1 MPVLWDYHV
10 VAVLLPRK
18 DQERMST
25 TGIPKQDR
33 EATSQAWIYDFDS
46 RIPTPALLEEYLA
59 GTFNEGVPEQFQ
71 RYAALSTCVPVR
83 GLGVWKRSDA
93 KRQQV
98 SLEVHLA
105 QIREQHDGRL
115 SPGALPQLPQL
126 PPESDFRTSLILP
139 DLSRRFTLLRES
151 IDAEELRSRFAEQ
164 RARNAEFQVSPEEED
179 MILETLGRIR
189 SPKRKTNQGSND
201 HDMSTSMSM
210 SDDGRFSQFSGF
222 TPSITSTPQKVPS
235 SSTLGSEFSNNAEQG
250 SALSNGTH
258 SSPSTPRSVKRYSN
272 NFFGSNKF
280 KDYSYIRETQRAR
293 LNSQD
298 SSTSARRPNRTG
310 QTLTVTRDEDP
321 FLSGPRSAP
330 PYTSSPQYDQPTKA
344 TLRLGKR
351 ASIALQAVIKEIEEE
366 GGLED
371 EDLTSNGREGDRGD
385 EEDHGYEME
394 VHIRDELDGHVVL
407 GEEAMGNAEASSRQA
422 ASEAEDGDE
431 IVIMPRVKMNPSQ
444 EQSPASSDTEEDR
457 RMSVPIPM
465 AILPDVGDTNDH
477 STESIAIADIP
488 PQAQHPTT
496 ARASPIPSQV
506 TPGYIPGMPRPMTP
520 RDDFDERSHSTTP
533 RATSP
538 SHAHTHSSSFSMT
551 SPTSSFAAGGQ
562 GAFNMSSSFNGSSS
576 LATSLLRREMSS
588 RGSNTSRSG
597 SPMFQRGNE
606 GQENGTQHSASPS
619 YSSTYSTTSWRRPA
633 SPLSA
638 QAFQPFST
646 AVSAPDLSRTP
657 RPSDEPSPPRPS
669 INSSRPG
676 TPSSFSHNAKNV
688 WAHHRDAS
696 WTTSEE
702 AHAQQNGSAGDHN
715 PSASSRSLRSPALPD
730 SPLIEAIHSLHAVTQ
745 SMGSASGPLD
755 SRPMSPMSL
764 GGGAPAHS
772 PSASLAF
779 DSPSKRSS
787 RQNHPNNPYAN
798 GFFSP
803 IAGSSRSSLESSG
816 SSYHSS
822 ECDGRDRVWEVFG
835 DADEAREP
843 KWHDL
848 PPPTGADA
856 EDDEAVIK
864 RTAGLT
870 KSDFAKIQEKLV
882 DASIVRQATIPDHR
896 ERAASLRRRRPSTS
910 QSNYSYKDITRAA
923 ASSSPPQSPTIAA
936 QRPSDDG
943 PDYEANARANALL
956 NSVVDSIRTT
966 GPMSAPPSSP
976 PPAPPAAPAAPAM
989 PSNASRK
996 EAPPSL
1002 TIPPI
1007 GNSRDVSPA
1016 TRRNRDL
1023 AQLIFGEGEGPAEQ
1037 DTSQQITIPPQPHQS
1052 ETSPV
1057 AETPATF
1064 PMLSPKEHPPTTP
1077 LTAGGPYRLR
1087 NPSTP
1092 RIPRTPEEEAE
1103 LTREVQRRADA
1114 ATAAL
1119 RKSPSATNLNENVQ
1133 NAPPAGQ
1140 VSRKRISPH
1149 QISTPKLVS
1158 ASTSVDAIALQPA
1171 GNQGSTSKFGSR
1183 LKRLRG
1189 TLRGKAHAVPTG
1201 EEVTPFTLGAPQ
1213 VPSPTQPPPT
1223 FRVDPS
1229 PPQSQVYTPS
1239 ESTHEISTGATGL
1252 SKSSSGRGSGFKGLF
1267 MSRLRSKSRAG
1278 ELTPEPERKDP
1289 QQAAGGH
1296 AAAASMSAMS
1306 ALYFGDNRGREN
1318 TYSQPMLSAPL
1329 LSRPYAAEQDN
1340 GPSSSNEPSSAE
1352 LDEQDGRGSDAQALR
1367 QLFDAASNLGL
1378 DRDALGELLKRSG
1391 STSTKAPS
1399 KWRSMSRSNSVS
1411 TAYESRPSTTM
1422 ESRSI
1427 PEIARD
1433 SPLPEEP
1440 PSMSSTPEPSM
1451 RRSASRKRGQP
1462 RPSGEERKSIVR
1474 RTIFFPSNTRMSSF
1488 DPSSLLKAPTPKGR
1502 KRASTSSV
1510 LSTRS
1515 IQDRAPTPPPA
1526 RASMGG
1532 RHNSVDLPPPVP
1544 TIPQSLSSP
1553 AQDSFILPVPPP
1565 RPSMSADKS
1574 ISEGYDSFYE
1584 MYSGEQ
1590 QRHGPSLDINPA
1602 TGPAVELVEYDNG
1615 EMIWNIVDGLRDDDR
1630 ESTYNVRASFASEY
1644 SIGGDS
1650 MQVTFKDRSQGG
1662 KRQSLRNSAFGSSL
1676 KPPSAPAGP
1685 ASRPETKVFYSSTAQ
1700 IGRLIEQLAN
1710 SGSEAGAF
1718 NFLQNPNSQSQ
1729 SSSFMSSTDSNWTV
1743 EDRLEH
1749 MISSMRPV

>member
-1 MPVLWDYHV
+1 MH
-10 VAVLLPRK
+10 RF
-18 DQERMST
+18 R
-25 TGIPKQDR
+25 
-33 EATSQAWIYDFDS
+33 
-46 RIPTPALLEEYLA
+46 
-59 GTFNEGVPEQFQ
+59 
-71 RYAALSTCVPVR
+71 
-83 GLGVWKRSDA
+83 KRSDA

-321 FLSGPRSAP
+321 FLAGPRSAP
-330 PYTSSPQYDQPTKA
+330 PYTSTQYDQPTKA

-477 STESIAIADIP
+477 STESIAIADVP

-562 GAFNMSSSFNGSSS
+562 SAFNMSSSFNGSSS

-657 RPSDEPSPPRPS
+657 RPSDEPSPPRQS
-669 INSSRPG
+669 TNSSRPG

-715 PSASSRSLRSPALPD
+715 PSASTRSLRSPALPD

-848 PPPTGADA
+848 PPPTGADS
-856 EDDEAVIK
+856 ENDEAVIK

-870 KSDFAKIQEKLV
+870 KSDLAKIQEKLV
-882 DASIVRQATIPDHR
+882 DASIVRQASVPDHR

-966 GPMSAPPSSP
+966 GPMSPPPSSP
-976 PPAPPAAPAAPAM
+976 PPAPPATPAAPAM
-989 PSNASRK
+989 PSNAPRK

-1002 TIPPI
+1002 TIPSI

-1037 DTSQQITIPPQPHQS
+1037 DTSQQITIPPQPQQS

-1140 VSRKRISPH
+1140 ASRKRISPH

-1189 TLRGKAHAVPTG
+1189 TLRGKTHAVPTG
-1201 EEVTPFTLGAPQ
+1201 EEVTPFTLGAPS
-1213 VPSPTQPPPT
+1213 VPSPTPPPPT

-1229 PPQSQVYTPS
+1229 PPQSQVHTPS
-1239 ESTHEISTGATGL
+1239 ESTHEIPTGATGL

-1278 ELTPEPERKDP
+1278 ELTPELERKEP
-1289 QQAAGGH
+1289 QQATGGH
-1296 AAAASMSAMS
+1296 TATASMSAMS
-1306 ALYFGDNRGREN
+1306 ALYFGDNREREN

-1329 LSRPYAAEQDN
+1329 LSRPYAAEQEN
-1340 GPSSSNEPSSAE
+1340 GPPSSNEPSSSE
-1352 LDEQDGRGSDAQALR
+1352 PDQDGRGSDAQALR

-1378 DRDALGELLKRSG
+1378 DPDALGELLKRSG

-1399 KWRSMSRSNSVS
+1399 KWGSMSRSNSVS
-1411 TAYESRPSTTM
+1411 TTAYESRPSTTI

-1440 PSMSSTPEPSM
+1440 PSMSSMPEPSM

-1462 RPSGEERKSIVR
+1462 RPSGEERKSVVR
-1474 RTIFFPSNTRMSSF
+1474 RTIFFPSNTRMSNF
-1488 DPSSLLKAPTPKGR
+1488 DPMSLLKAPTPKGR

-1515 IQDRAPTPPPA
+1515 VQDRAPTPPPA

-1532 RHNSVDLPPPVP
+1532 RHNSVDVPPPVP
-1544 TIPQSLSSP
+1544 TIPSSLSSP

-1565 RPSMSADKS
+1565 RPSMSADNS
-1574 ISEGYDSFYE
+1574 NSEGYDSFYD
-1584 MYSGEQ
+1584 MYSSEQ
-1590 QRHGPSLDINPA
+1590 QRRGPSLDSA
-1602 TGPAVELVEYDNG
+1602 TGPAVEVVEFADG

-1630 ESTYNVRASFASEY
+1630 DSTYNVRASFASEY
-1644 SIGGDS
+1644 SVGGDS

-1662 KRQSLRNSAFGSSL
+1662 KRLSLRNSTFGSSL
-1676 KPPSAPAGP
+1676 KPPSAPAGS

-1718 NFLQNPNSQSQ
+1718 NFRQNPNSQSQ
-1729 SSSFMSSTDSNWTV
+1729 SSSFVSSTDSNWTV

>member
-1 MPVLWDYHV
+1 MPVVWDYHV
-10 VAVLLPRK
+10 VALLVPRLALESGSK
-18 DQERMST
+18 APQESARRS
-25 TGIPKQDR
+25 P
-33 EATSQAWIYDFDS
+33 QAWIYDFDS
-46 RIPTPALLEEYLA
+46 RIPTPVPLEQYLA
-59 GTFNEGVPEQFQ
+59 GTFRDDIPEDFQ
-71 RYAALSTCVPVR
+71 RLARNSVSDKLPSR
-83 GLGVWKRSDA
+83 KRSDA

-98 SLEVHLA
+98 NLEVHLA

-115 SPGALPQLPQL
+115 SPAQLPQL
-126 PPESDFRTSLILP
+126 PPASDFRTSLILP

-151 IDAEELRSRFAEQ
+151 IDAEELRTRFAEQ
-164 RARNAEFQVSPEEED
+164 RARGAEFQVSPEEED

-201 HDMSTSMSM
+201 HDMSTSMNM

-222 TPSITSTPQKVPS
+222 TPSITSTPQKAPS
-235 SSTLGSEFSNNAEQG
+235 SSTLGSEFSNNADQG

-298 SSTSARRPNRTG
+298 SSTSGRRPNRSTG
-310 QTLTVTRDEDP
+310 QTLTVDRDEDP
-321 FLSGPRSAP
+321 FMAAPRSAP
-330 PYTSSPQYDQPTKA
+330 PYPSAQYDQPTKA

-351 ASIALQAVIKEIEEE
+351 ASRALQAVIKEIEEE
-366 GGLED
+366 GGLEE
-371 EDLTSNGREGDRGD
+371 EDLTSNGRDGDRGE

-407 GEEAMGNAEASSRQA
+407 GEEVTDDAEAPSR
-422 ASEAEDGDE
+422 EREDDAEDGDE

-444 EQSPASSDTEEDR
+444 EQSPSSSDTEEDR

-465 AILPDVGDTNDH
+465 AILPDATDTNEH
-477 STESIAIADIP
+477 SAESIAITDEV
-488 PQAQHPTT
+488 PQALHPTT

-520 RDDFDERSHSTTP
+520 RDELDERSHSTTP

-538 SHAHTHSSSFSMT
+538 THTHSHSSSFSMT
-551 SPTSSFAAGGQ
+551 SPTSSFAATGQ
-562 GAFNMSSSFNGSSS
+562 GAYNMSSSFTGSAS

-588 RGSNTSRSG
+588 RGSNYSRSG
-597 SPMFQRGNE
+597 SPMQRGNE
-606 GQENGTQHSASPS
+606 GTENGMQHSSNPS
-619 YSSTYSTTSWRRPA
+619 YSSSYSTTSWRRPA
-633 SPLSA
+633 SPLSS

-657 RPSDEPSPPRPS
+657 RPADEASPPRQS
-669 INSSRPG
+669 TTSSRPG

-715 PSASSRSLRSPALPD
+715 PSGSTRSLRSPALPD

-764 GGGAPAHS
+764 GGGAPTHS

-779 DSPSKRSS
+779 ESPSRRSS

-822 ECDGRDRVWEVFG
+822 ECDGRDKVWEVFG

-843 KWHDL
+843 KWHDI
-848 PPPTGADA
+848 PPDASQQGADA

-870 KSDFAKIQEKLV
+870 MADFARIQDKLV
-882 DASIVRQATIPDHR
+882 DASHTRQAVVPDHR

-910 QSNYSYKDITRAA
+910 QSNYSYKDVARAA
-923 ASSSPPQSPTIAA
+923 TSSSPPQSPTIAT

-943 PDYEANARANALL
+943 ADYEANARANALL
-956 NSVVDSIRTT
+956 NSVVDSIRTVA
-966 GPMSAPPSSP
+966 PMSPPPSSP
-976 PPAPPAAPAAPAM
+976 PPAPAPPPAALTMSP
-989 PSNASRK
+989 NASRK

-1002 TIPPI
+1002 TIPPT
-1007 GNSRDVSPA
+1007 GNARDVSPA

-1023 AQLIFGEGEGPAEQ
+1023 AQLIFGEGEESANQE
-1037 DTSQQITIPPQPHQS
+1037 TSQQVAVPTPSHPSEQSPIVDPQ
-1052 ETSPV
+1052 
-1057 AETPATF
+1057 TPATF
-1064 PMLSPKEHPPTTP
+1064 PMLSPKEYPPTTP

-1092 RIPRTPEEEAE
+1092 RIPQTPEEEAE

-1119 RKSPSATNLNENVQ
+1119 RKSPSATNLVANVQ
-1133 NAPPAGQ
+1133 NAPPPAANA
-1140 VSRKRISPH
+1140 RKRINPH

-1171 GNQGSTSKFGSR
+1171 GHQASTSKFGSR

-1189 TLRGKAHAVPTG
+1189 TLRGKGHVVPTG
-1201 EEVTPFTLGAPQ
+1201 EEVTPFTLSSPSA
-1213 VPSPTQPPPT
+1213 PSPTPPPPT
-1223 FRVDPS
+1223 FRLDPS
-1229 PPQSQVYTPS
+1229 PPQTQLATPS
-1239 ESTHEISTGATGL
+1239 ESVHEMQTGATGL

-1278 ELTPEPERKDP
+1278 ELTPDVERKDSG
-1289 QQAAGGH
+1289 QAGH
-1296 AAAASMSAMS
+1296 GATASMSAVS
-1306 ALYFGDNRGREN
+1306 ALYLGDSRGREN
-1318 TYSQPMLSAPL
+1318 AYSAPLMSAPL
-1329 LSRPYAAEQDN
+1329 LSRPYAAEQEN
-1340 GPSSSNEPSSAE
+1340 GPREASSNEPSSAE
-1352 LDEQDGRGSDAQALR
+1352 ADDQGERGSDSQALK

-1378 DRDALGELLKRSG
+1378 DPDALGELLKRSG
-1391 STSTKAPS
+1391 SSSTKAPS
-1399 KWRSMSRSNSVS
+1399 KWRSMSRSNSIS

-1422 ESRSI
+1422 DSRSI
-1427 PEIARD
+1427 PDIARD

-1440 PSMSSTPEPSM
+1440 STSSTPEPSM
-1451 RRSASRKRGQP
+1451 RRSLSRKRQP
-1462 RPSGEERKSIVR
+1462 RASGEDRKSAIVR
-1474 RTIFFPSNTRMSSF
+1474 RTIFFPSSTRMSNF
-1488 DPSSLLKAPTPKGR
+1488 DLSAVMKTPKGR

-1515 IQDRAPTPPPA
+1515 VQDRAPTPPPA
-1526 RASMGG
+1526 RASMA
-1532 RHNSVDLPPPVP
+1532 RHNSVDEPPPVP
-1544 TIPQSLSSP
+1544 TLPPSLSSP
-1553 AQDSFILPVPPP
+1553 TTENFLPVPPP
-1565 RPSMSADKS
+1565 RPSISGDKS
-1574 ISEGYDSFYE
+1574 AAYDSFYD
-1584 MYSGEQ
+1584 MYSGEPRPGTSQ
-1590 QRHGPSLDINPA
+1590 EAEQGAGP
-1602 TGPAVELVEYDNG
+1602 GVEVIELANG
-1615 EMIWNIVDGLRDDDR
+1615 EVIWSIVDGLRDDDR
-1630 ESTYNVRASFASEY
+1630 ESLYTGRASFASEY
-1644 SIGGDS
+1644 SVGGDS
-1650 MQVTFKDRSQGG
+1650 MQVTFKDRTQGN
-1662 KRQSLRNSAFGSSL
+1662 KRQSLRSSAFGSSL
-1676 KPPSAPAGP
+1676 KPPSAPA
-1685 ASRPETKVFYSSTAQ
+1685 AAAARPETKVFYSSTAQ

-1718 NFLQNPNSQSQ
+1718 NFMQNPNSQSQ

-1743 EDRLEH
+1743 EERLEH
-1749 MISSMRPV
+1749 MLGSMKPV